1 MKSYGEIK
9 SFLESKDEVLKSVI
23 AATSV
28 DVKPSLEID
37 IYRELLS
44 SIVSQQLSVKVADVI
59 WGRFI
64 ELFGDGYPHA
74 TTILSLEDEV
84 LRSAGLSRQK
94 LSYIKNVAQ
103 FSLENDMSFEYLNAM
118 SDEEI
123 IKYLTAIKGIGKWTV
138 QMVLMFPMDR
148 PDIFPVDDLG
158 IQVKMKYWYKLD
170 LEKKA
175 LKDELIKISEKW
187 KPYRS
192 LGAKYLWKSEMG

>member
-9 SFLESKDEVLKSVI
+9 SFLESK
-23 AATSV
+23 
-28 DVKPSLEID
+28 
-37 IYRELLS
+37 
-44 SIVSQQLSVKVADVI
+44 
-59 WGRFI
+59 
-64 ELFGDGYPHA
+64 
-74 TTILSLEDEV
+74 DEV

-148 PDIFPVDDLG
+148 QDIFPVDDLG

>member
-64 ELFGDGYPHA
+64 ELFGDGYPYA

-148 PDIFPVDDLG
+148 PDVFPVDDLG
-158 IQVKMKYWYKLD
+158 IQVKMKFWYKLD